1 QPAASAGQPDESAS
15 PNLVQTLAITLLRSF
30 EYRIPLASEVDY
42 SGMKGTQCLGRQS
55 FRLAFYPHAGDW
67 QRGGVFEQAMRFNYG
82 VRLFQSG
89 RTEGDIAP
97 GTSFVDIQPGSLVLS
112 ALKKAEGA
120 FVDEHGNTGTG
131 DRYVLRIYNP
141 TEETVEGEA
150 ALWFPVRSAAQVT
163 MEEKHVRDL
172 EVNKGSVIPVSLAS
186 RQVMSILLTCPTATL

>member
-1 QPAASAGQPDESAS
+1 
-15 PNLVQTLAITLLRSF
+15 
-30 EYRIPLASEVDY
+30 ASEVDY

-97 GTSFVDIQPGSLVLS
+97 GSSLLDIRPGELTFS
-112 ALKKAEGA
+112 ALKKADGA
-120 FVDEHGNTGTG
+120 FVDEHSRTGTR

-141 TEETVEGEA
+141 TEETVEGEVS
-150 ALWFPVRSAAQVT
+150 LWFPVRSAAQVT
-163 MEEKHVRDL
+163 MEEKHIRDL
-172 EVNKGSVIPVSLAS
+172 EVKNSRVIPVTLSS
-186 RQVMSILLTCPTATL
+186 RQVMSIMLTCPTATL